1 MHSLDIHTIF
11 NLIVVE
17 MKYVLSRL
25 CNMLENFFF
34 LIFFLYKGGSS
45 FVFQLSNLVLPPIV
59 SSRLF
64 ELTFLYFY

>member
-34 LIFFLYKGGSS
+34 LIFFYIKGEFLRLSVVKFGSS
-45 FVFQLSNLVLPPIV
+45 ANCFVSFI
-59 SSRLF
+59 
-64 ELTFLYFY
+64 